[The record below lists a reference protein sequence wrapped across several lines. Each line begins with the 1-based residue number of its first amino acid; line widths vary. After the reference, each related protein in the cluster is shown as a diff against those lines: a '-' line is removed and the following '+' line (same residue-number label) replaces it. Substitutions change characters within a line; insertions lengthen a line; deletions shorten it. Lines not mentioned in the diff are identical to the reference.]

1 MPQGN
6 KLKKIERQHFFY
18 GKGVSLPAPFLSF
31 QPSQL
36 SFEMSTLPSIVSS
49 IDEHIAKFIE
59 QSAHHLNELVRYKAE
74 IAARFASPQSP
85 VAHDEPAVSNVENI
99 LPPAGPTYILPED
112 ATPLL
117 AAGKPLNFD
126 CVLAKKL
133 KHGEVIYRPAA
144 GGVTYHARVYLFD
157 EPSMRMEFHSQFS
170 PAEPRVAFASLS
182 AFSNACGERQRAA
195 VGGSDAKGKCSTSGP
210 RQCYV
215 MREGKKVMIANL
227 THPIE
232 SPELPQ
238 AAPQPLTHATP
249 QTALQLAPQ
258 PAPQPA
264 PQAAPVGPYI
274 LPDIPRPLLSCHDAP
289 KYDVILARNLA
300 QGELIY
306 RRKRSGEVNVAR
318 AYRFQDPTQ
327 PGVSHMEFHF
337 QLNESEPRLA
347 FKSLPAFSCYC
358 LELDR
363 KARGVVKT
371 NPAEDGKHCFVK
383 RVSGDIRIKTF
394 YA

>member
-1 MPQGN
+1 M
-6 KLKKIERQHFFY
+6 
-18 GKGVSLPAPFLSF
+18 
-31 QPSQL
+31 
-36 SFEMSTLPSIVSS
+36 SS
-49 IDEHIAKFIE
+49 IDEQIAKFTSDIE
-59 QSAHHLNELVRYKAE
+59 QLVRYKAE
-74 IAARFASPQSP
+74 IATRLAAPQSP
-85 VAHDEPAVSNVENI
+85 VAHDEPAVNNVENI
-99 LPPAGPTYILPED
+99 LPPAGPTYVLPED

-117 AAGKPLNFD
+117 AAGKPPKFD

-144 GGVTYHARVYLFD
+144 GGVIYHARVYLFN

-170 PAEPRVAFASLS
+170 PAEPRVAFTSLS

-215 MREGKKVMIANL
+215 MREGKKVVIANL

-232 SPELPQ
+232 WPELTE
-238 AAPQPLTHATP
+238 AAPQPV
-249 QTALQLAPQ
+249 LQVAPQ
-258 PAPQPA
+258 AAPAPQPA
-264 PQAAPVGPYI
+264 PAPQAAPQAPQAVPQAAPQAPSQAAPVGPYI

-289 KYDVILARNLA
+289 KCDVILARNLD
-300 QGELIY
+300 QGELVY

-318 AYRFQDPTQ
+318 AYRFQDTTQ

-347 FKSLPAFSCYC
+347 FKSLSAFSCYC

-371 NPAEDGKHCFVK
+371 NPAEDGKHCYVK
-383 RVSGDIRIKTF
+383 RDGDDIRIKSF